1 MRPPAKPP
9 SGKPPAAPP
18 ADKGAS
24 KPASPAEPE
33 SADPSVKSARWQI
46 RVRDLNKTFGPQHV
60 LRSVDLDIE
69 RGKTNIIIGGS
80 GQGKSVLMKHLMGLL
95 KPEEGHIWVDGV
107 DLVPMND
114 VELGRIRRKFGM
126 VFQYAALFDSMNV
139 VENIA
144 FPLLE
149 RYSLSREEVMER
161 VRDLLRRL
169 DLGDVPGIEQ
179 KFPAELSGGQRKR
192 VGLARALIDR
202 PEILLYDEPTT
213 GLDPIATKNVD
224 EMIRR
229 TADQF
234 NVTSVVISHDMA
246 STFRIGDRISMLY
259 AGKILVTGTR
269 DEVLASQ
276 QPELREF
283 VETSGAV
290 AMGALDPPRPSP

>member
-1 MRPPAKPP
+1 MTHPSPPAPP
-9 SGKPPAAPP
+9 GQSPAAPQG
-18 ADKGAS
+18 ADV
-24 KPASPAEPE
+24 
-33 SADPSVKSARWQI
+33 SARDERWQI
-46 RVRDLNKTFGPQHV
+46 RIRGVNKTFGVHHV
-60 LRSVDLDIE
+60 LRGIDLDVE

-95 KPEEGHIWVDGV
+95 KPDEGHIWVDGE
-107 DLVPMND
+107 DIVPLND
-114 VELGRIRRKFGM
+114 VEMAKMRRKFGM

-149 RYSLSREEVMER
+149 RYNLPRSEVMDR

-169 DLGDVPGIEQ
+169 DLGHVAGIEA

-213 GLDPIATKNVD
+213 GLDPVATKNVD

-229 TADQF
+229 TTDDF
-234 NVTSVVISHDMA
+234 GVTSVVISHDMA
-246 STFRIGDRISMLY
+246 STFRIGDRVAMLH
-259 AGKILVTGTR
+259 AGQIIVVGTA
-269 DEVLASQ
+269 DEVLHSTR
-276 QPELREF
+276 PELREF
-283 VETSGAV
+283 IEVSGLAASTRGPEV
-290 AMGALDPPRPSP
+290 RT

>member
-1 MRPPAKPP
+1 VSNPKQSTSPTG
-9 SGKPPAAPP
+9 SG
-18 ADKGAS
+18 DLS
-24 KPASPAEPE
+24 SRDE
-33 SADPSVKSARWQI
+33 RWQLRI
-46 RVRDLNKTFGPQHV
+46 RGIHKTFGVHHV
-60 LRSVDLDIE
+60 LQGIDLDIE

-95 KPEEGHIWVDGV
+95 RPDEGHIWVDGE
-107 DLVPMND
+107 DIVPLNEQQM
-114 VELGRIRRKFGM
+114 GRMRRKFGM

-149 RYSLSREEVMER
+149 RYNLPRAEVMEK

-169 DLGDVPGIEQ
+169 DLGDVAGIEQ

-213 GLDPIATKNVD
+213 GLDPVATKNVD

-229 TADQF
+229 TADDF
-234 NVTSVVISHDMA
+234 GVTSVVISHDMA
-246 STFRIGDRISMLY
+246 STFRIADRISMLHQ
-259 AGKILVTGTR
+259 GRIVVTGTPP
-269 DEVLASQ
+269 EVLAST

-283 VETSGAV
+283 IEISGLVPTAD
-290 AMGALDPPRPSP
+290 APTPGAAPQVRA

>member
-1 MRPPAKPP
+1 
-9 SGKPPAAPP
+9 
-18 ADKGAS
+18 
-24 KPASPAEPE
+24 
-33 SADPSVKSARWQI
+33 
-46 RVRDLNKTFGPQHV
+46 
-60 LRSVDLDIE
+60 
-69 RGKTNIIIGGS
+69 
-80 GQGKSVLMKHLMGLL
+80 
-95 KPEEGHIWVDGV
+95 
-107 DLVPMND
+107 
-114 VELGRIRRKFGM
+114 M

-149 RYSLSREEVMER
+149 RYKLSRAEVMER

-169 DLGDVPGIEQ
+169 DLENVGGIEQ
-179 KFPAELSGGQRKR
+179 KFPPELSGGQRKR

-229 TADQF
+229 TADDF
-234 NVTSVVISHDMA
+234 GVTSVVISHDMA

-259 AGKILVTGTR
+259 GGKILVTGTR

-276 QPELREF
+276 DPALREF

-290 AMGALDPPRPSP
+290 AMGALEPPRPSP